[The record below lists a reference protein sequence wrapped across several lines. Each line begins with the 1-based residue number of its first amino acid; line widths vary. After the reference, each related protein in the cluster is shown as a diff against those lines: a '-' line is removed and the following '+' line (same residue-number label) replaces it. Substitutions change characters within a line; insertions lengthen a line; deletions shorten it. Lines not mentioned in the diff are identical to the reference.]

1 VNHHSLNLAVYYCAL
16 PSSGSSF
23 YDTLQTGTRNLH
35 HTVTHKLERANTT
48 SVANYIFYAKFNEM
62 SDYFHTE

>member
-1 VNHHSLNLAVYYCAL
+1 MNHHSSNPSVYCCAL

-35 HTVTHKLERANTT
+35 DTVTHKLECANKT
-48 SVANYIFYAKFNEM
+48 SIANYIFYAKFNEI
-62 SDYFHTE
+62 SDYLHTE